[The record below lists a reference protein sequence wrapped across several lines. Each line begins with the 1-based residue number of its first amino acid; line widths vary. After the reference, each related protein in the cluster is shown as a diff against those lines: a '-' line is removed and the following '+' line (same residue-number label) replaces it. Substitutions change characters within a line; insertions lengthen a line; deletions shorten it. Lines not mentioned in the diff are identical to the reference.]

1 MQGVKNSMYKLL
13 QINKLTKNSWDAL
26 IGLSSVATW
35 FQSYAC
41 YCFYKE
47 LSFLSPFVYA
57 VEEKGELKA
66 LVCGYLIAEEGF
78 VKRFFSRRAI
88 IPGGVLLANDI
99 SEEALELLLSELR
112 SDLQRKAI
120 YIELRNLH
128 DYSAYKDIFQKT
140 GFEYQPHL
148 NYQISIDN
156 GVDVFSNFSE
166 NRKRQIKQSLAEGLV
181 CEKTDRMEDVHS
193 FYGILQHTYS
203 KKLKLPLF
211 PFEFF
216 ETRVSK
222 AYGSLLVV
230 KSEDKILGGILCVGD
245 GNVLYEWFVCGD
257 DGELPKVYPSVMA
270 TRAGIEYAVNNGYLM
285 FDFMGAGKPDRKYG
299 VRDFKARF
307 GGKLVEHGRFLYICS
322 PFLYFTGK
330 IAITL
335 RKLF

>member
-1 MQGVKNSMYKLL
+1 MLSVFKNDE
-13 QINKLTKNSWDAL
+13 IIGTGWDKL

-47 LSFLSPFVYA
+47 LSFLTPFAYA
-57 VEEKGELKA
+57 VEDNGEFKA

-112 SDLQRKAI
+112 TDLEKEAI

-128 DYSAYKDIFQKT
+128 DYSAYKGIFQKT

-156 GVDVFSNFSE
+156 GVEVFSNFSE

-181 CEKTDRMEDVHS
+181 CEKTDRMEDVHA
-193 FYGILQHTYS
+193 FYSILQHTYS
-203 KKLKLPLF
+203 KRLKLPLF

-216 ETRVSK
+216 KSIVSK
-222 AYGSLLVV
+222 AYGNLLVV
-230 KSEDKILGGILCVGD
+230 KIEDKILGGILCVGD
-245 GNVLYEWFVCGD
+245 EKVLYEWFVCGD
-257 DGELPKVYPSVMA
+257 DGEHPRVYPSVMA
-270 TRAGIEYAVNNGYLM
+270 TRTGIEYAVNNGYRM
-285 FDFMGAGKPDRKYG
+285 FDFMGAGKPEKKYG

-307 GGKLVEHGRFLYICS
+307 GGTLVEHGRFLYICS

>member
-1 MQGVKNSMYKLL
+1 MRILKGKDIITDKWEQLYK
-13 QINKLTKNSWDAL
+13 
-26 IGLSSVATW
+26 SSSFATF
-35 FQSYAC
+35 FQSPDC
-41 YCFYKE
+41 YRFYKE
-47 LSFLSPFVYA
+47 LSFMSPFVYA
-57 VEEKGELKA
+57 VEEEGMIKA
-66 LVCGYLIAEEGF
+66 LVCGYLIAEKGF
-78 VKRFFSRRAI
+78 AKSYFSRRAI
-88 IPGGVLLANDI
+88 IPGGVLLADNVTD
-99 SEEALELLLSELR
+99 EEIGLLLSTVATDLR
-112 SDLQRKAI
+112 KKAI
-120 YIELRNLH
+120 YIEVRNLH
-128 DYSAYKDIFQKT
+128 DYSVYKDVFQKAD
-140 GFEYQPHL
+140 FEYQPHL
-148 NYQISIDN
+148 NYQISMHN

-166 NRKRQIKQSLAEGLV
+166 NRKRQIKQSLAEGIV
-181 CEKTDRMEDVHS
+181 CEETDRIEDVRA
-193 FYGILQHTYS
+193 FYSILQHTYS

-216 ETRVSK
+216 ETIVSK

-270 TRAGIEYAVNNGYLM
+270 TRAGIEYAVNNGYRM

-307 GGKLVEHGRFLYICS
+307 GGKLVEHGRFLYICN

-330 IAITL
+330 TAIKL

>member
-1 MQGVKNSMYKLL
+1 MRILNGQEIITDKWEQLYK
-13 QINKLTKNSWDAL
+13 
-26 IGLSSVATW
+26 SSSFATY
-35 FQSYAC
+35 FQSPAC

-47 LSFLSPFVYA
+47 LSFLTPFAYA
-57 VEEKGELKA
+57 VEDNGEFKA

-88 IPGGVLLANDI
+88 IPGGALLTNDI

-112 SDLQRKAI
+112 TDLQKEAI

-128 DYSAYKDIFQKT
+128 DYSAYKYTYQKA

-148 NYQISIDN
+148 NYQISIHN

-166 NRKRQIKQSLAEGLV
+166 NRKRQIKQSLAEGIV
-181 CEKTDRMEDVHS
+181 CEETDRIEDVRA
-193 FYGILQHTYS
+193 FYSILQHTYS

-216 ETRVSK
+216 ETILSK

-245 GNVLYEWFVCGD
+245 GHVLYEWFVCGD

-270 TRAGIEYAVNNGYLM
+270 TRAGIEYAVNNGYRM

-330 IAITL
+330 VILAL
-335 RKLF
+335 RRL

>member
-1 MQGVKNSMYKLL
+1 MLRVFKNDEIKSAG
-13 QINKLTKNSWDAL
+13 WDKL

-35 FQSYAC
+35 FQSYDC

-47 LSFLSPFVYA
+47 LSFLTPFAYA
-57 VEEKGELKA
+57 VEDNGEFKA

-99 SEEALELLLSELR
+99 SEEARELLLSELR
-112 SDLQRKAI
+112 SDLQRKTI
-120 YIELRNLH
+120 YIELRNLY
-128 DYSAYKDIFQKT
+128 DYSAYKYTFQKA

-148 NYQISIDN
+148 NYQISIHN

-166 NRKRQIKQSLAEGLV
+166 NRKRQIKQSLAEGIV
-181 CEKTDRMEDVHS
+181 CEETDRIEDVRA
-193 FYGILQHTYS
+193 FYSILQHTYS

-216 ETRVSK
+216 ETIVSK

-245 GNVLYEWFVCGD
+245 DNVLYEWFVCGV
-257 DGELPKVYPSVMA
+257 DGELPKVFPSVMA
-270 TRAGIEYAVNNGYLM
+270 TRAGIEYAVNNGYRM

-307 GGKLVEHGRFLYICS
+307 GGKLVEHGRFLYICN

-330 IAITL
+330 IAIKL

>member
-1 MQGVKNSMYKLL
+1 MLNVFKNDEIKS
-13 QINKLTKNSWDAL
+13 NGWDKL

-47 LSFLSPFVYA
+47 LTFLSPFVYA

-66 LVCGYLIAEEGF
+66 LVCGYLIAEKGF

-112 SDLQRKAI
+112 TDLQKEAI

-156 GVDVFSNFSE
+156 GVEVFSNFSE

-181 CEKTDRMEDVHS
+181 CEKTDRMDDVRA
-193 FYGILQHTYS
+193 FYSILQHTYS

-211 PFEFF
+211 PIEFF
-216 ETRVSK
+216 ETIVSK
-222 AYGSLLVV
+222 ANGHLLVV
-230 KSEDKILGGILCVGD
+230 KNKGKILGGILCVGD
-245 GNVLYEWFVCGD
+245 HKVLYEWFVCGD
-257 DGELPKVYPSVMA
+257 DGGQRKVYPSVMA
-270 TRAGIEYAVNNGYLM
+270 TYAGIEYAVNNDYRM

-307 GGKLVEHGRFLYICS
+307 GGILVEHGRFLYICNR
-322 PFLYFTGK
+322 FYY
-330 IAITL
+330 
-335 RKLF
+335 LFAKGMLSVFKFIC

>member
-1 MQGVKNSMYKLL
+1 MRILKGNEINMQ
-13 QINKLTKNSWDAL
+13 SWEILFQD
-26 IGLSSVATW
+26 SPFSTF
-35 FQSYAC
+35 FQSPECYRFYA
-41 YCFYKE
+41 E
-47 LSFLSPFVYA
+47 LSFLSQFLYA
-57 VEEKGELKA
+57 VEEDGELTA
-66 LVCGYLIAEEGF
+66 LVCGYLIAEKGF
-78 VKRFFSRRAI
+78 VKSYFSRRAI

-112 SDLQRKAI
+112 TDLQRKTI

-128 DYSAYKDIFQKT
+128 DYSAYKYTFQKA

-166 NRKRQIKQSLAEGLV
+166 NRKRQIKQSLAEGIV
-181 CEKTDRMEDVHS
+181 CEETDRIEDVRA
-193 FYGILQHTYS
+193 FYSILQHTYS

-211 PFEFF
+211 PIEFF
-216 ETRVSK
+216 ETIVSK

-245 GNVLYEWFVCGD
+245 GHVLYEWFVCGD

-270 TRAGIEYAVNNGYLM
+270 TRAGIEYAVNNGYRM

-307 GGKLVEHGRFLYICS
+307 GGKLVEHGRFLYICN

-330 IAITL
+330 IAIKL

>member
-1 MQGVKNSMYKLL
+1 MYKLL

-26 IGLSSVATW
+26 IGISSVATW
-35 FQSYAC
+35 YQSYAC
-41 YCFYKE
+41 YSFYKE
-47 LSFLSPFVYA
+47 LSFLTPFVYA
-57 VEEKGELKA
+57 VEEEGELKA

-112 SDLQRKAI
+112 TDLQKEAI

-128 DYSAYKDIFQKT
+128 DYSAYKDTFQKA

-148 NYQISIDN
+148 NYQISIHN

-166 NRKRQIKQSLAEGLV
+166 NRNRQIKKSLAEGIV
-181 CEKTDRMEDVHS
+181 CEETDRIEDVRA
-193 FYGILQHTYS
+193 FYSILQHTYS

-216 ETRVSK
+216 ETIVSK

-245 GNVLYEWFVCGD
+245 EKVLYEWFVCGD
-257 DGELPKVYPSVMA
+257 DEGQPKIYPSVMA
-270 TRAGIEYAVNNGYLM
+270 TKAGIEYAVNNGYNM
-285 FDFMGAGKPDRKYG
+285 FDFMGAGKPDKKYG

-322 PFLYFTGK
+322 PLLYFTGK

>member
-1 MQGVKNSMYKLL
+1 MRILNGQEIITDKWEQLYE
-13 QINKLTKNSWDAL
+13 
-26 IGLSSVATW
+26 SSSFATY
-35 FQSYAC
+35 FQSPAC

-47 LSFLSPFVYA
+47 LSFLTPFAYA
-57 VEEKGELKA
+57 VEDNGEFKA

-112 SDLQRKAI
+112 TDLQKEAI

-128 DYSAYKDIFQKT
+128 DYSAYKYTFQKA
-140 GFEYQPHL
+140 GFEYQFHL
-148 NYQISIDN
+148 NYQLSIDN

-166 NRKRQIKQSLAEGLV
+166 NRKRQIKQSLAEGIV
-181 CEKTDRMEDVHS
+181 CEKTDRMDDVRA
-193 FYGILQHTYS
+193 FYSILRHTYS

-216 ETRVSK
+216 ETIVSK

-230 KSEDKILGGILCVGD
+230 KSEDKILGGILCAGD
-245 GNVLYEWFVCGD
+245 GKVLYEWFVCGD

-270 TRAGIEYAVNNGYLM
+270 TRAGIEYAVNNGYRM

-307 GGKLVEHGRFLYICS
+307 GGKLVEHGRFLYICN

-330 IAITL
+330 IAIKL
-335 RKLF
+335 RKSF

>member
-1 MQGVKNSMYKLL
+1 MLSVFKNEEIKSAG
-13 QINKLTKNSWDAL
+13 WDKL

-35 FQSYAC
+35 FQSYDC

-47 LSFLSPFVYA
+47 LSFLTPFAYA
-57 VEEKGELKA
+57 VEDNGEFKA

-128 DYSAYKDIFQKT
+128 DYSAYKEVFQRA
-140 GFEYQPHL
+140 GFEYQAHL
-148 NYQISIDN
+148 NYQISIRN
-156 GVDVFSNFSE
+156 GDDVFSNFSE

-181 CEKTDRMEDVHS
+181 CEKTDRMEDVHA
-193 FYGILQHTYS
+193 FYSILQHTYS
-203 KKLKLPLF
+203 KRLKLPLF

-216 ETRVSK
+216 KSIVSK
-222 AYGSLLVV
+222 AYGKLLVV
-230 KSEDKILGGILCVGD
+230 KIEDKILGGILCVGD
-245 GNVLYEWFVCGD
+245 EKVLYEWFVCGD
-257 DGELPKVYPSVMA
+257 DGEHPRVYPSVMA
-270 TRAGIEYAVNNGYLM
+270 TWTGIEYAVNNGYRM
-285 FDFMGAGKPDRKYG
+285 FDFMGAGKPAKKYG

>member
-1 MQGVKNSMYKLL
+1 MRILNGQEIITDKWEQLYK
-13 QINKLTKNSWDAL
+13 
-26 IGLSSVATW
+26 SSSFATY
-35 FQSYAC
+35 FQSPAC

-47 LSFLSPFVYA
+47 LSFLTPFAYA
-57 VEEKGELKA
+57 VEDNGEFKA

-88 IPGGVLLANDI
+88 IPGGVLLTNDI

-112 SDLQRKAI
+112 TDLQKEAI

-128 DYSAYKDIFQKT
+128 DYSAYKYTFQKA

-166 NRKRQIKQSLAEGLV
+166 NRKRQIKQSLAEGIV
-181 CEKTDRMEDVHS
+181 CEKTDRMDDVRA
-193 FYGILQHTYS
+193 FYSILQHTYS

-216 ETRVSK
+216 ETIVSK

-270 TRAGIEYAVNNGYLM
+270 TRAGIEYAVNNGYRM

-307 GGKLVEHGRFLYICS
+307 GGKLVEHGRFLYICN

-330 IAITL
+330 IAIKL

>member
-1 MQGVKNSMYKLL
+1 MRILNGQEIITDKWEQLYK
-13 QINKLTKNSWDAL
+13 
-26 IGLSSVATW
+26 SSSFATY
-35 FQSYAC
+35 FQSPAC

-47 LSFLSPFVYA
+47 LSFLTPFAYA
-57 VEEKGELKA
+57 VEDNGEFKA

-88 IPGGVLLANDI
+88 IPGGVLLTNDI

-112 SDLQRKAI
+112 TDLQRKTI

-128 DYSAYKDIFQKT
+128 DYSAYKYTYQKA
-140 GFEYQPHL
+140 GFEYQSHL
-148 NYQISIDN
+148 NYQLSIDN

-166 NRKRQIKQSLAEGLV
+166 NRKRQIKQSLAEGIV
-181 CEKTDRMEDVHS
+181 CEETDRIEDLRA
-193 FYGILQHTYS
+193 FYSILQHTYS

-216 ETRVSK
+216 ETIVSK

-270 TRAGIEYAVNNGYLM
+270 TRAGIEYAVNNGYRM

-330 IAITL
+330 VILAL
-335 RKLF
+335 RRL